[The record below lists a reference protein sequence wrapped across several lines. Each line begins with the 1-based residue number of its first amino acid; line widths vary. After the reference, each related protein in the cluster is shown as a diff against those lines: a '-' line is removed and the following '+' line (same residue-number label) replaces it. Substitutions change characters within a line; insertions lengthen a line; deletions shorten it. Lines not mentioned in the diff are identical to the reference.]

1 MTYYYKRLDKDGK
14 IIMIGTQSFPVT
26 PNTEMGNEAITEEE
40 YNALMEEIKSHSAN
54 VQDYVNKVKAG
65 EIALADVP
73 ADYMAEV
80 EAIINAPAP
89 EEPNNPYGIPDET
102 YEEIRQGVVSEI
114 VEGVKN
120 DGKQTEPTI

>member
-89 EEPNNPYGIPDET
+89 EEPNNPYGIDNAIYSQIE
-102 YEEIRQGVVSEI
+102 QGVVNKI
-114 VEGVKN
+114 VEEVSGN
-120 DGKQTEPTI
+120 EQATATE

>member
-40 YNALMEEIKSHSAN
+40 YNDLMEEIKTHSAN

-73 ADYMAEV
+73 ADYRAEV

-89 EEPNNPYGIPDET
+89 EEPNNPYRIPNDK
-102 YEEIRQGVVSEI
+102 YEEIRQGVVNEI
-114 VEGVKN
+114 VEGVKTN
-120 DGKQTEPTI
+120 GEQTDPTA

>member
-26 PNTEMGNEAITEEE
+26 PNTEIGNEEITEDE
-40 YNALMEEIKSHSAN
+40 YNALMGEIKSHSAN

-73 ADYMAEV
+73 ADYRAEV
-80 EAIINAPAP
+80 ESIINAPAP
-89 EEPNNPYGIPDET
+89 EEPNNPYGIDNAIYRQIE
-102 YEEIRQGVVSEI
+102 QGVVNKI
-114 VEGVKN
+114 VEEVSGN
-120 DGKQTEPTI
+120 EQATATE